1 MKRMRYLLDRFWR
14 LLLLGTW
21 TYALVS
27 LLPGRAY
34 MDFLR
39 PEFVV
44 LLVLG
49 LLVLLAFIFSAI
61 NVRPQPFDIDQ
72 ATRVLILILPLA
84 CLCVA
89 RGTTLD
95 ANAFQRRWTGMAG
108 INGGSMP
115 LQDAVMDGKTRNA
128 SGSDEEVSLLYLSR
142 WPKGYADC
150 TISVVGMLRRDPKI
164 AAQFGA
170 NTCVLFR
177 FVMSCCAADA
187 MPAAVFVNGIPADW
201 PESAWVRASGRFTLR
216 KENNSQIPFLNAA
229 QAVQVS
235 QPQQPYLYWKN
246 TW

>member
-1 MKRMRYLLDRFWR
+1 MKLMRALFYRYWR
-14 LLLLGTW
+14 PLLLGAW
-21 TYALVS
+21 TYALAG
-27 LLPGRAY
+27 LLLGRAY
-34 MDFLR
+34 LDFLR

-61 NVRPQPFDIDQ
+61 NARPQPFDIHQ

-108 INGGSMP
+108 INGRSMP
-115 LQDAVMDGKTRNA
+115 LQDAATDGRTRDA
-128 SGSDEEVSLLYLSR
+128 SGSDEDVSLLYLSR
-142 WPKGYADC
+142 WPKGYAER
-150 TISVVGMLRRDPKI
+150 TIAVVGMLRRDPKI
-164 AAQFGA
+164 AAQFGT

-187 MPAAVFVNGIPADW
+187 MPAAILVNGIPADW

-216 KENNSQIPFLNAA
+216 NESNRPIPVLNAA
-229 QAVQVS
+229 QAEQVS
-235 QPQQPYLYWKN
+235 KPQQPYLYWKN